1 MNSDFWEE
9 NREILVFGFLI
20 FFTILVFL
28 FCIFNKPNIIYAY
41 TKNNI
46 SIGNVEYKILDLI
59 QVVENDKKDDWAVY
73 KNDIKIGFI
82 NKNELLYRGSPEYIK
97 LKKEQEERIKKEQEE
112 KERIAKEEAKKQ
124 ELARVQKE
132 KEEKIKTQ
140 KMLDNVAILSQR
152 FGYSQYGE
160 KAIVGKIKNNNSFS
174 VEVRIDI
181 DIKNSSGGVVN
192 AAYTYDTMPPKSIW
206 KFEAPIFG
214 PSGSNFTSN
223 LTIDKVDDN
232 SYLTDITNHAQNTY
246 GWNCNKVTNI
256 ASPIQTNGK
265 ELKYAH
271 LMSDLKGYYNIVTC
285 SSGEKLRVYPRN
297 NTYPIIT
304 NINGGFE

>member
-9 NREILVFGFLI
+9 KGIFLAFGFLVFFI
-20 FFTILVFL
+20 FSIAL
-28 FCIFNKPNIIYAY
+28 FGLSSTRDITYAY
-41 TKNNI
+41 VKNNI
-46 SIGNVEYKILDLI
+46 NVGNVEYKTLDSI
-59 QVVENDKKDDWAVY
+59 QVVKNDKKDDWTVY
-73 KNDIKIGFI
+73 KNDVKVGFI
-82 NKNELLYRGSPEYIK
+82 NKNELLYQDSPEYIK

-124 ELARVQKE
+124 ELARIQKE

-174 VEVRIDI
+174 VQVRIDI
-181 DIKNSSGGVVN
+181 DIEDSSGSVVN

-214 PSGSNFTSN
+214 PSGSNFVSS
-223 LTIDKVDDN
+223 LTIDKIDDN
-232 SYLTDITNHAQNTY
+232 SYLTDIASHAQNTY
-246 GWNCNKVTNI
+246 GWNCNKVTTI
-256 ASPIQTNGK
+256 ASPIQTSGK

-297 NTYPIIT
+297 NAHPIIT